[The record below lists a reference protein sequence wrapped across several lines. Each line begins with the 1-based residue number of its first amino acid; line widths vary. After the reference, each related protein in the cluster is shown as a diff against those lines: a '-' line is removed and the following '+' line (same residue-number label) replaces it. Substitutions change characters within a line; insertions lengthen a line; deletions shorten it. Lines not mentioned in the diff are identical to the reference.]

1 MRILVLAVAHRM
13 LSVADTITDPFA
25 RLFPFTFFN
34 EMQSRALP
42 CMLHSDGNV
51 VVAAPTASGKTV
63 LAELAMVRELSKTRA
78 GKILYLA
85 PLRALTNEKE
95 DEWQRLF
102 APMGFDVYVVS
113 GERELDPAKARSAH
127 IIISTPEK
135 WDSASRKHHTTHTF
149 VKAINVIIIDE
160 VHLLDSDGRGGV
172 LEVLITR
179 MKRITGNRIRIV
191 ALSATMP
198 NIHEVARWIGATDEE
213 TFAFDES
220 YRPVPLKAEV
230 FGYNPGKNRFVDKYI
245 RLYKAVSLIEPHL
258 AHGQALIFVA
268 TRQDTSQAASKL
280 VDVYKT
286 KKHDLTTTESERLA
300 LRIKSKSL
308 SETVRHGIGFHHAG
322 LQKEDRD
329 LVEEA
334 FKSGDIKILISTSTL
349 AWGVNLPARVVI
361 IRDISNEAI
370 DADISSLDLL
380 QMLGRAGRPQYDE
393 RGFGWIISPRERV
406 KDFTRILQEGQPIR
420 SQLHTSLDE
429 HVNAEISMG
438 TIKSY
443 ADAQM
448 WLRDTFFYVQHPESD
463 TLVGERVQSL
473 IDGGFVAARDE
484 HLAPTDLGSLTSTY
498 YLRLDTARIFGQ
510 LRVNPTDEEL
520 LEAVASAAE
529 FADVVVRRNELATIK
544 RAQTRHTG
552 PKAKVYA
559 VLNAYI
565 KRGEVPEALRS
576 DAWIIRQNALRLL
589 SALSAFLIRF
599 NAPHAIARA
608 RILALR
614 LEYGA
619 PEELCPLLQL
629 EGIGIKQATQL
640 YEQGVRSP
648 FDITPAIKS
657 RLIAGAKVAHS
668 IAQLPRMALGVQL
681 PDTIPFGESH
691 LYYAAVRNDGGGG
704 RVSVTVSAN
713 GTAMLHETF
722 YAAKGYVKSIPIG
735 VYGSK
740 NPHVTYE
747 IRADHVDCVLD
758 PLVIQQTVTV
768 TGLPDTAMSVEALE
782 SAAVPVQPNAPNEAP
797 PIAEERASTSHTA
810 PQASSSRDPTLV
822 ASPPLHPPAGSSVG
836 KSGLESDKNEPAA
849 TVGHCKRCGGSL
861 RHVDNVI
868 ACDCGALYKL
878 PAGADL
884 ALTTCSC
891 GLPKFTLKL
900 LGVDVCVDRQCENM
914 DDIITAAFA
923 HHKFTCPRCG
933 SSLTVVRRRG
943 LIAGCERYYDGCKT
957 AFLLPAN
964 ASITGRCTCGLP
976 RLQLKT
982 KARCLDTTCRA

>member
-1 MRILVLAVAHRM
+1 M

-34 EMQSRALP
+34 EMQSKALP
-42 CMLHSDGNV
+42 CLLHSDGNV

-102 APMGFDVYVVS
+102 GPMGFEVYVVS

-149 VKAINVIIIDE
+149 VKAVKVIIIDE

-179 MKRITGNRIRIV
+179 MKRITDNRIRIV

-198 NIHEVARWIGATDEE
+198 NISEVARWIGATDEE

-220 YRPVPLKAEV
+220 YRPVPLKADV
-230 FGYNPGKNRFVDKYI
+230 FGYNPGKNKFVDKYI

-258 AHGQALIFVA
+258 AQGQALIFVA

-280 VDVYKT
+280 VEVYKT
-286 KKHDLTTTESERLA
+286 KKQKLTTSESERLA
-300 LRIKSKSL
+300 LRIKSRSL

-322 LQKEDRD
+322 LPKDDRD

-334 FKSGDIKILISTSTL
+334 FKSGHIKILISTSTL

-361 IRDISNEAI
+361 IRDIANEAI
-370 DADISSLDLL
+370 DADIGSLDLL

-406 KDFTRILQEGQPIR
+406 KEFVQVLREGQPIR
-420 SQLHTSLDE
+420 SQLHRSLDE
-429 HVNAEISMG
+429 HLNAEISMR

-443 ADAQM
+443 TDAQI
-448 WLRDTFFYVQHPESD
+448 WLHDTFYYVQHPESGALID
-463 TLVGERVQSL
+463 ERLQSL
-473 IDGGFVAARDE
+473 IDGGFVAGKNE
-484 HLAPTDLGSLTSTY
+484 HLAPTDLGTLTSTF
-498 YLRLDTARIFGQ
+498 YLRLSTARNFGQ

-529 FADVVVRRNELATIK
+529 FADVVVRRNEVATIK
-544 RAQTRHTG
+544 RARTQHTG
-552 PKAKVYA
+552 PRAKVYA
-559 VLNAYI
+559 VLKAYI
-565 KRGEVPEALRS
+565 ERGEVPEALRS
-576 DAWIIRQNALRLL
+576 DAWLIRQNALRLL
-589 SALSAFLIRF
+589 SALCAFLLRF
-599 NAPHAIARA
+599 NAPQAVLRA
-608 RILALR
+608 RILSLR

-629 EGIGIKQATQL
+629 EGVGIKQATQL

-648 FDITPAIKS
+648 FAITPVVQS
-657 RLIAGAKVAHS
+657 RLIAGAKVAQS
-668 IAQLPRMALGVQL
+668 IARLPRIVIDMQL
-681 PDTIPFGESH
+681 PDSVPFGQSQ
-691 LYYAAVRNDGGGG
+691 LYYAAVKNEGGGG
-704 RVSVTVSAN
+704 RLSITVSAN
-713 GTAMLHETF
+713 GAIMLHEIF
-722 YAAKGYVKSIPIG
+722 YAAKDYVKSFPIG
-735 VYGSK
+735 VYGSQ
-740 NPHVTYE
+740 NSHVTYE
-747 IRADHVDCVLD
+747 IRADHVDCVLN
-758 PLVIQQTVTV
+758 PLVIKKTVTV
-768 TGLPDTAMSVEALE
+768 TGLPYNTMRAEA
-782 SAAVPVQPNAPNEAP
+782 SDSTAVPAQPNAPNKAHTVAKE
-797 PIAEERASTSHTA
+797 IASNSNTTLQVPH
-810 PQASSSRDPTLV
+810 SRDPTL
-822 ASPPLHPPAGSSVG
+822 ADSPIRSSVSG
-836 KSGLESDKNEPAA
+836 PVRKSDLKNESAA
-849 TVGHCKRCGGSL
+849 TVGQCKRCGSSL
-861 RHVDNVI
+861 RRVDNVI
-868 ACDCGALYKL
+868 TCDCGAIYKL

-884 ALTTCSC
+884 ADKKCSC
-891 GLPKFTLKL
+891 GLPKFKLKL

-914 DDIITAAFA
+914 DDIIAAAFA
-923 HHKFTCPRCG
+923 THKFTCPHCG
-933 SSLTVVRRRG
+933 SPLIVVRRRG
-943 LIAGCERYYDGCKT
+943 LVVGCERYYDGCKT
-957 AFLLPAN
+957 AFLLPSN

-982 KARCLDTTCRA
+982 KARCLDTTCRAYTARDASV